1 MDRKT
6 ALQALGLDENASDQH
21 IQATLAAK
29 KQDIASKK
37 ANAPTEALQAKFEA
51 LEARLAEAEAA
62 LSPRRSQPAGDSPDM
77 DKTPS
82 PASSLPQAHSQR
94 QSAGT
99 PLSQTKLADLPGMAP
114 QDAAQVELQ
123 PGQVLAN
130 RYEIKELI
138 GQGGMGAVYRA
149 FDKNTD
155 REIAL
160 KLLLP
165 SLLKNDN
172 ARERFLSEA
181 KISQQLSHP
190 NIVNVFDVQSEG
202 DLFFLTMELLEG
214 QDLRQW
220 LDNLKAVNQ
229 PTPVDEV
236 KRIAS
241 ELCDALSYAHEF
253 TVHRDIKPENIW
265 LDEKG
270 RVKLMD
276 FGIARVQSAS
286 QRTQTGAAMGTAY
299 YMAPEQLQ
307 GRELD
312 ARADIYAVG
321 VMLYEMLTGQ
331 IPAGRFE
338 SAITLRKDIGKG
350 LNHTIDKALAV
361 NPEQRFA
368 NAGEMKAALLS
379 GKAGKGPKMPK
390 AASPANAALSHGPN
404 KLVIAG
410 MVLLLVVGIGVAA
423 QQGWLDA
430 LKPLDKEL
438 IAQQKADAAK
448 LQGEIKTLKR
458 RFDNAVRDLD
468 SDIRDAERDKNS
480 KEEQLLQAWMDLAKR
495 YLVDSP
501 RYGELE
507 GLESQAELHLRD
519 ETQSAQAVAVLE
531 QARDGYQALV
541 DDFYAG
547 ENVSVLSPQIA
558 DLRKKWQGKQDSKVW
573 PVSEKVEALYQQA
586 RANETDGLLR
596 EAEPKLTELNAGY
609 AALIAA
615 NDDMAKVNQSLKQA
629 QSAWQKLADSK
640 KLTQVPEI
648 EALKMEEK
656 QHRAALKAAAELAS
670 VTGAMVGLQGQIAT
684 YKELTSSVANLAKAE
699 KNTLGA
705 KARYEKQRKGYP
717 LDANATAKKA
727 GEQLGAA
734 QAALKAKQWVAA
746 GKGFAEAKAGYD
758 GARSTESKV
767 IASINQARA
776 AQKKAQAAKADYDQE
791 KEHDPNTATT
801 AQAIRALVAGDKALA
816 ARQWNVALSRYG
828 EAEKGLIEATDLAR
842 ASMAASSVAAS
853 MVKIPAGTFRM
864 GSNNGKRDE
873 KPAHSV
879 TVSSFYMQE
888 HEVTW
893 NQYQPCI
900 NAGVC
905 SSGGNEGWDK
915 NNRPV
920 INVSWNDIQT
930 YIKWL
935 NQKTGQRFRLPSE
948 AEWEYAARAG
958 STGKYSWGDSLS
970 CSRAKFGSYNNQYHC
985 GAHQT
990 VLVKS
995 YSPNRFGLYD
1005 MHGNA
1010 GEWVQDCWHDYYY
1023 GAPSNGGAWTSGGDC
1038 GQRVWRGGG
1047 WYMAP
1052 HTMRSASR
1060 HRFSASY
1067 GSSLNGFRLVQDR

>member
-1 MDRKT
+1 MEKQT
-6 ALQALGLDENASDQH
+6 ALNALGLADNASEAE
-21 IQATLAAK
+21 IAQAIAAK
-29 KQDIASKK
+29 KQSIAEKQAS
-37 ANAPTEALQAKFEA
+37 APTDALKVKFATMAKKLDEIEAV
-51 LEARLAEAEAA
+51 LAAG
-62 LSPRRSQPAGDSPDM
+62 GDSADPQA
-77 DKTPS
+77 PS
-82 PASSLPQAHSQR
+82 PASSLPQEPSQQPNQP
-94 QSAGT
+94 QSARA

-123 PGQVLAN
+123 PGQILAN

-149 FDKNTD
+149 HDKNTD

-165 SLLKNDN
+165 SLLKNDS

-214 QDLRQW
+214 QDL
-220 LDNLKAVNQ
+220 NAVNQ

-338 SAITLRKDIGKG
+338 SAITLRKEIGKG
-350 LNHTIDKALAV
+350 LNNTIDKALAV

-379 GKAGKGPKMPK
+379 GKTGKAPKIPKAPK
-390 AASPANAALSHGPN
+390 AANPHLSTGPN
-404 KLVIAG
+404 KLAIAA
-410 MVLLLVVGIGVAA
+410 MVLLLVGGIGVAA

-468 SDIRDAERDKNS
+468 RDISDAERDKNS
-480 KEEQLLQAWMDLAKR
+480 KEEQRLQAWMDLAKR
-495 YLVDSP
+495 YLVDST

-507 GLESQAELHLRD
+507 GLESQADLHLRD
-519 ETQSAQAVAVLE
+519 EKQSAQAVAVLE

-547 ENVSVLSPQIA
+547 ENVSDLSPKVGA
-558 DLRKKWQGKQDSKVW
+558 LRKQWQGKQGSKVW
-573 PVSEKVEALYQQA
+573 PVSEKVEAQYQQA
-586 RANETDGLLR
+586 RANEADGLLR
-596 EAEPKLTELNAGY
+596 DAEPKLTELKAGY
-609 AALIAA
+609 TALIAA

-629 QSAWQKLADSK
+629 QAAWQKLADSK
-640 KLTQVPEI
+640 KLTQVTEI
-648 EALKMEEK
+648 EALKKEEQ
-656 QHRAALKAAAELAS
+656 QHRDALKAAAELVA
-670 VTGAMVGLQGQIAT
+670 VTGAMEGLQGQITT
-684 YKELTSSVANLAKAE
+684 YKELTNSVANLAQAE
-699 KNTLGA
+699 KNALSA
-705 KARYEKQRKGYP
+705 KASYEKQRKGYP
-717 LDANATAKKA
+717 LDANATANKS
-727 GEQLGAA
+727 GEQLVAA

-758 GARSTESKV
+758 SARSAESKV

-776 AQKKAQAAKADYDQE
+776 AQKKAQAAKASYE
-791 KEHDPNTATT
+791 KVKEHDPDAATT
-801 AQAIRALVAGDKALA
+801 AKASQALVAGDKALA
-816 ARQWNVALSRYG
+816 GRQWNSALSRYV
-828 EAEKGLIEATDLAR
+828 EAEKGLREAADLAR
-842 ASMAASSVAAS
+842 ASMAAASIAAS
-853 MVKIPAGTFRM
+853 ITAAMVKIPSGTFRM
-864 GSNNGKRDE
+864 GL
-873 KPAHSV
+873 AHSNHTPV
-879 TVSSFYMQE
+879 HSVSVSSFFMQE

-900 NAGVC
+900 DAGVC
-905 SSGGNEGWDK
+905 SSGGDAGWGK
-915 NNRPV
+915 GNLPV
-920 INVSWNDIQT
+920 LNVSWNDVQK
-930 YIKWL
+930 YIGWL
-935 NQKTGQRFRLPSE
+935 NQKTGKTFRLPSE

-958 STGKYSWGDSLS
+958 STSDYSWGDSIG
-970 CSRAKFGSYNNQYHC
+970 CVKARYGRGDGGPC
-985 GAHQT
+985 GNRYKGPSP
-990 VLVKS
+990 VKS

-1005 MHGNA
+1005 MHGNVW
-1010 GEWVQDCWHDYYY
+1010 EWVQDCWHDSYS
-1023 GAPSNGGAWTSGGDC
+1023 GAPSNGSAWTSGGDC
-1038 GQRVWRGGG
+1038 GRRVVRGGSWSNLRG
-1047 WYMAP
+1047 YLVSGN
-1052 HTMRSASR
+1052 RGRNSASDR
-1060 HRFSASY
+1060 T
-1067 GSSLNGFRLVQDR
+1067 LTIGFRLVQDR